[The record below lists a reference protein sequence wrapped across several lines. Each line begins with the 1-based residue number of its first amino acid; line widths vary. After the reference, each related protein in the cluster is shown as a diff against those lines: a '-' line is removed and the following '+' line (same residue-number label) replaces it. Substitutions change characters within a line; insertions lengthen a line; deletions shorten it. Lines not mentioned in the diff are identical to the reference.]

1 MNERA
6 ARDVTLARVIEATD
20 VERAIWSDAER
31 MAASRSAAETV
42 GAAASDDAYLA
53 ARAARV
59 LERVAKRHPQVE
71 KFARMPLPRTFLLPL
86 VVLVAFAVGAIGADV
101 GPANRINLL
110 APPVL
115 ALLAWNVGV
124 YAMLLVAPLAG
135 RRGSPGPLRRNVVA
149 WLRDSARPLRRAAA
163 LPAPLAAAVARFAV
177 EWPVLA
183 APLWQR
189 RAAMLLHVGAAALA
203 GGAIAGLYVRG
214 IALEYR
220 AAWQSTF
227 LDAADVARILD
238 VVLAPGAWLTAIA
251 VPDAAH
257 LAAVGPGSPGE
268 NAASWIHLYAGTIV
282 LVVVVPRLALAAW
295 SWVRE
300 RSLTLRFP
308 VALDQPYYRRLLAAW
323 RGGTAR
329 VAAIAYSFAVPQARM
344 DALSSILTRAFD
356 APVDVTWLR
365 PVPYGSDD
373 VPDLPGPPLA
383 AVCCVFTLNATPE
396 RDNHAAFARA
406 VEMRLAGSAPLVAIL
421 DTSDFADR
429 FAAVSQRIAERQTA
443 WQQAL
448 AAEGI
453 DAVFVRLAAPDVR
466 ATAEALAGHLEREA
480 A

>member
-6 ARDVTLARVIEATD
+6 ARDVTLARAIESTD

-31 MAASRSAAETV
+31 TAASRSAAETV

-59 LERVAKRHPQVE
+59 LERVAKRHPQIE
-71 KFARMPLPRTFLLPL
+71 KFARIPLPRTLLLPL

-124 YAMLLVAPLAG
+124 YAMLVAAPFVG
-135 RRGSPGPLRRNVVA
+135 RRGSPGPLRRSVVT
-149 WLRDSARPLRRAAA
+149 WVRDSARPLRRAAT
-163 LPAPLAAAVARFAV
+163 LPAPLGAAVARFAT
-177 EWPVLA
+177 EWPMLA

-203 GGAIAGLYVRG
+203 AGAIAGLYVRG

-238 VVLAPGAWLTAIA
+238 TVLAPGAWLTGIR
-251 VPDAAH
+251 VPDATH
-257 LAAVGPGSPGE
+257 LATLGPGSAGE
-268 NAASWIHLYAGTIV
+268 NAATWIHLYAGTIV

-295 SWVRE
+295 AWVRE
-300 RSLTLRFP
+300 RSLTARFP
-308 VALDQPYYRRLLAAW
+308 IALDQPYFRRLLAAW
-323 RGGTAR
+323 HGGTTR
-329 VAAIAYSFAVPQARM
+329 VAAIPYSFAVPQPRM
-344 DALSSILTRAFD
+344 DALTRILTRAFD
-356 APVDVTWLR
+356 APVDVLWQR
-365 PVPYGSDD
+365 AVPYGGDD

-383 AVCCVFTLNATPE
+383 AVICLFTLNATPE

-406 VEMRLAGSAPLVAIL
+406 VEMRLAGSAALVAVL

-429 FAAVSQRIAERQTA
+429 FAAAPQRIAERKAA

-453 DAVFVRLAAPDVR
+453 DAVFVRLAAPEIQ
-466 ATAEALAGHLEREA
+466 ASAEAIAGRLERVPA
-480 A
+480 